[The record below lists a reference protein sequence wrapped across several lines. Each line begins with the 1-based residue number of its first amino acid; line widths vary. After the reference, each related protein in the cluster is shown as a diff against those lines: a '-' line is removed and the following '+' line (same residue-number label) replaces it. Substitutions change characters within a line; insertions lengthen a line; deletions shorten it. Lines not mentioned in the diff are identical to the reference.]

1 MDRKGLTL
9 GQIADAVG
17 GRLKG
22 NTDKEIL
29 NVAPFDEA
37 SETDIV
43 FAGSAKFLKRLHDTG
58 AGAVIVPAD
67 FDGNRDNLI
76 FVAHPQ
82 IAFNQVTRLFYP
94 EKKTC
99 DAISPSASI
108 GDHFRSGADFQAG
121 PSVVI
126 GNHVTV
132 GSRIFLH
139 PGVVIGD
146 HVILGDDVCLHA
158 NVTVLERCVIGSRV
172 TIHAGTVIGSDG
184 FGFAPQDGKYH
195 KIPHTGIV
203 RIEDDVE
210 LGALNAIDRGTMGET
225 VIGKGVRTDNLVHV
239 AHNVVLGENTI
250 LVAQVGIA
258 GSTKIGKNVI
268 IAGQAGISGHLTIGD
283 NTIIGP
289 KAGIVKS
296 TPGNEIIS
304 GIPGMPHKDWL
315 KSHSIAARLPE
326 LKKKITQLEKR
337 LEMLE
342 NDRKEEK

>member
-1 MDRKGLTL
+1 MKKTGLTL
-9 GQIADAVG
+9 GQIAEAIN
-17 GRLKG
+17 GRLQG
-22 NTDKEIL
+22 DKDKKIL
-29 NVAPFDEA
+29 NVAPFDAAE
-37 SETDIV
+37 ETDIV
-43 FAGSAKFLKRLHDTG
+43 FAGSAPFLKRLHETG
-58 AGAVIVPAD
+58 AGAVIVPTD
-67 FDGNRDNLI
+67 FDGAKDNLI
-76 FVAHPQ
+76 FVTHPQ
-82 IAFNQVTRLFYP
+82 VAFNQVTRMFYP
-94 EKKTC
+94 DKKTC
-99 DAISPSASI
+99 DAISPSAVI
-108 GDHFRSGADFQAG
+108 GGHFRCGTDFQAG

-126 GNHVTV
+126 GDHVTV
-132 GSRIFLH
+132 GDRINLH

-146 HVILGDDVCLHA
+146 HVTLGDDVCLHA
-158 NVTVLERCVIGSRV
+158 NVTILARCVIGNRV

-184 FGFAPQDGKYH
+184 FGFAPQDGKFH

-225 VIGKGVRTDNLVHV
+225 IIGRGVRTDNLVHV

-268 IAGQAGISGHLTIGD
+268 IAGQAGVSGHLTIGD
-283 NTIIGP
+283 HTIIGP

-296 TPGNEIIS
+296 TTGNEIIS

-342 NDRKEEK
+342 DERKEEK